1 MSTQLA
7 NWKEFFQALE
17 KDILQVE
24 EIITFL
30 NTNVKSPCCGCYFS
44 SQMKGDSA
52 ALYDLEEK
60 LINTLVE
67 DFTVDKYEEVI
78 YLPVQHLYLKRVADY
93 HKYDKEIYGLKP
105 FYEVKKY
112 TKTIAYYE

>member
-1 MSTQLA
+1 MSTQLS
-7 NWKEFFQALE
+7 NWKEFLYALE
-17 KDILQVE
+17 KDTLQVE

-30 NTNVKSPCCGCYFS
+30 NTNVKSPGYGCYFCSQIKEDS
-44 SQMKGDSA
+44 S

-78 YLPVQHLYLKRVADY
+78 YLPVQNLYLKRVADY
-93 HKYDKEIYGLKP
+93 HKYDKEIY
-105 FYEVKKY
+105 
-112 TKTIAYYE
+112 